1 LLHFEIN
8 LVTIERVHFASISK
22 NTIHYRTF
30 VLVRFGI
37 IAITKFH
44 SVYDSQ
50 QLIVTTFSP
59 DSTRLLVGF
68 ARGQLIEYD
77 VITGKIYRDL
87 SEIHPLGEKSL

>member
-1 LLHFEIN
+1 M
-8 LVTIERVHFASISK
+8 
-22 NTIHYRTF
+22 
-30 VLVRFGI
+30 
-37 IAITKFH
+37 TKFH

-50 QLIVTTFSP
+50 QLIVTIFSP

-87 SEIHPLGEKSL
+87 SEIHPLGEK

>member
-1 LLHFEIN
+1 LLRVEIN
-8 LVTIERVHFASISK
+8 FVTIERVCFASISK
-22 NTIHYRTF
+22 NTIIAAF
-30 VLVRFGI
+30 VRFRFDI
-37 IAITKFH
+37 IAIKKFY
-44 SVYDSQ
+44 SVFVSQ
-50 QLIVTTFSP
+50 QLILFIFSP

>member
-1 LLHFEIN
+1 L
-8 LVTIERVHFASISK
+8 K
-22 NTIHYRTF
+22 NIIIAAF
-30 VLVRFGI
+30 VRVRFDI

-50 QLIVTTFSP
+50 QLIITIFSP

-87 SEIHPLGEKSL
+87 SEIHPLGEKSVTYKTSDNY